1 MTAAQTLQSAG
12 VYTRQPEEKVNRV
25 VAAWFD
31 ATLTTH
37 QVALRE
43 GGITEAC
50 VSDIWRRAKRVGLLP
65 NVTRKSDFR
74 KGAKKGDVQGDHM
87 LHPDAEPHLGFDAVI
102 TVEKNGCDQLLLAL
116 QMEHGDD
123 PLREHDDWG
132 ERLDEIARSMSRGR
146 RTTGEFLA

>member
-12 VYTRQPEEKVNRV
+12 VYIRQPEDKVNRV

-31 ATLTTH
+31 ATLTAH

-65 NVTRKSDFR
+65 NVTRKSEFR
-74 KGAKKGDVQGDHM
+74 KGAKKGEVQGDHM
-87 LHPDAEPHLGFDAVI
+87 LHPDAEPHLGYDAAI
-102 TVEKNGCDQLLLAL
+102 TVGEHDKLLSAL
-116 QMEHGDD
+116 QLHHAFDPRRMSDD
-123 PLREHDDWG
+123 MTA
-132 ERLDEIARSMSRGR
+132 RLEEIARSMSRGR
-146 RTTGEFLA
+146 RTGEFLA